1 MGRRPI
7 GDAPMTPAE
16 RQQRARA
23 VTKQASTASVMTSAE
38 RSSILVLIRQRERV
52 ATADARE
59 YKVTLANFERKL
71 ATIYKPSDHP
81 VWKEAHAAAKR
92 AAQEAQAKI
101 TATFKELGIPEAWA
115 PGVGVG
121 WYGRGENAL
130 AARRAELRRVA
141 HSEADKRLARAE
153 AAIKKASVEAQER
166 VIASGLSSEAAQ
178 AMLASLPT
186 PQELLPELD
195 FEAVEQIAAPD
206 RTKPPEIEAYGE
218 DAP

>member
-1 MGRRPI
+1 MGRPPI

-16 RQQRARA
+16 RQRRARA
-23 VTKQASTASVMTSAE
+23 VTKQAPAMTSAE
-38 RSSILVLIRQRERV
+38 RASILVLIRQRERV
-52 ATADARE
+52 AIADARE
-59 YKVTLANFERKL
+59 YKMTLIANFERKL

-81 VWKEAHAAAKR
+81 VWKEAHAVATR
-92 AAQEAQAKI
+92 AAREAQAKI
-101 TATFKELGIPEAWA
+101 EATFRDLGIPEAWA

-121 WYGRGENAL
+121 WYGRGENASRE
-130 AARRAELRRVA
+130 RRVELRRVA

-166 VIASGLSSEAAQ
+166 VIASGLSSEAAH

-195 FEAVEQIAAPD
+195 FEAVEKIASPD
-206 RTKPPEIEAYGE
+206 RTKPHAIEVDTE
-218 DAP
+218 